1 MAAGGRRHRPSSVLR
16 RPVGGRRRLAVV
28 RAQLTVVKDVAHGHG
43 ATVNDLLL
51 AAVTG
56 GLRALLVA
64 RGTPVDGR

>member
-1 MAAGGRRHRPSSVLR
+1 
-16 RPVGGRRRLAVV
+16 VGGRRRLAVV
-28 RAQLTVVKDVAHGHG
+28 GAQLAEVKAAAHAHG